1 MLYHSTNPET
11 QLFFDFLFYRSEWVL
26 KWPGQSVLCVST
38 VFWTADVQSAIGE
51 GPTQLAALLA
61 DNERELERLVE
72 LVRGKLKPQNRTTL
86 GALVVIDVHARDVL
100 TQLVKDGV
108 QAEND
113 FKWLC
118 QLRYYWEVRTFSV
131 CKNIQD
137 SAE

>member
-1 MLYHSTNPET
+1 M
-11 QLFFDFLFYRSEWVL
+11 